1 MAGAAL
7 ELDQAAVT
15 VLAIVIG
22 ILLAACF
29 AVNGPA
35 LDIQAA
41 ILVVQMLRPLDKGS
55 TGILRAVDQPPQRVV
70 LKDIGGENCTSAIL
84 QDRGVLLPILDFSR
98 NAENYPCPL
107 SLYLSKQRAA
117 PCLSKCA

>member
-7 ELDQAAVT
+7 ELDQTAVA

-22 ILLAACF
+22 ILLAALL
-29 AVNGPA
+29 AIDYPA
-35 LDIQAA
+35 LDIQTAVFI
-41 ILVVQMLRPLDKGS
+41 ILMLRPLDKG
-55 TGILRAVDQPPQRVV
+55 GAVILTAANHSPQGVV
-70 LKDIGGENCTSAIL
+70 LKIVGVQKRPGAVP

-107 SLYLSKQRAA
+107 SLYLSR
-117 PCLSKCA
+117 